1 MSRHQTTIPTAK
13 GTFLMASGVDPPT
26 ALMFVQLWGPGTEE
40 DEVPGGP
47 GQEPDGTW
55 LLLDVDVETVDEL
68 EAAMSGQTHLSYEEA
83 CAAFG
88 TPVPEDPAERR
99 WYNTQGRA
107 LLEAER
113 RQLLEDLPPAGQ
125 QVADEIL
132 AESKEEDQGGDDT

>member
-1 MSRHQTTIPTAK
+1 MSRHQTTIPTGK

-26 ALMFVQLWGPGTEE
+26 ALMFVQLWGPGTAE

-47 GQEPDGTW
+47 GQEPDGSW

-68 EAAMSGQTHLSYEEA
+68 EAAMNGQKHLSYEEA

-88 TPVPEDPAERR
+88 TPVPEDPEERR
-99 WYNTQGRA
+99 WYNRQGRA

-113 RQLLEDLPPAGQ
+113 RSLLEDMPPDAKQ
-125 QVADEIL
+125 WAD
-132 AESKEEDQGGDDT
+132 AVRDNKEEPSGDEA